1 MPMNILLACLL
12 LAFPGAAAKRPAP
25 LLDAFLPAS
34 HFRDAQSVRM
44 HAPPWAVF
52 GAIRAV
58 TASEVQGFV
67 PFAIALHAPSFQLSP
82 RERAL
87 MRLPILEAMREEDF
101 IVLGERPGR
110 EIVVGAIGQF
120 WADRY
125 VRLRSAN
132 AFTTFRDPRFAR
144 VAINVLIRDDGNGG
158 SLVSTETRVL
168 CPDPQARRKFGDYWR
183 LWTPGGSVVRT
194 QWLNAVRRR
203 AEAPRHQP
211 QAHG

>member
-1 MPMNILLACLL
+1 MRMNNLLACLL
-12 LAFPGAAAKRPAP
+12 LAIPAAAATRPAS

-67 PFAIALHAPSFQLSP
+67 PFAIALHAPRFQLSP

-87 MRLPILEAMREEDF
+87 MRRPMLEAMREESF
-101 IVLGERPGR
+101 VLLGERAGQ

-125 VRLRSAN
+125 VPLRDASA
-132 AFTTFRDPRFAR
+132 FSTFRDPRFAR
-144 VAINVLIRDDGNGG
+144 VAMNVLVRDDGNGG

-168 CPDPQARRKFGDYWR
+168 CPDSQARRKCGDYWR
-183 LWTPGGSVVRT
+183 LWAPGGSVVRT

-203 AEAPRHQP
+203 AEAPHRR
-211 QAHG
+211 